1 VKRSSAKPPAAAPT
15 PPAPAPVYR
24 MKDLCELVGLPRQ
37 AIHFYIKEGL
47 VPEGTKTGR
56 NTATYGPEHVER
68 LRLVKKLQEE
78 RFLPLKAIKEIVAP
92 APAGDGDGAHDTDF
106 TPSQRELLGEL
117 KRRFATRLGPLSTAT
132 DAHRV
137 FVDPA
142 PILRRLGVTRAELDE
157 IALAGML
164 TVDANGRV
172 ARDDL
177 FVIESWAALKEAGFS
192 AERGFSPLDFRMY
205 ARVVETLVRDEAGL
219 LAERLAG
226 RPADEIVEML
236 ERALPIANQFLTRY
250 HAKLARA
257 FLARQ

>member
-1 VKRSSAKPPAAAPT
+1 MKRSSQKTPEPT
-15 PPAPAPVYR
+15 PVYR
-24 MKDLCELVGLPRQ
+24 MKDLCELVGMPRQ

-92 APAGDGDGAHDTDF
+92 SNDGDGEGGARDTSF
-106 TPSQRELLGEL
+106 TPSQRELLAEL
-117 KRRFATRLGPLSTAT
+117 KRRFATRLGPLSTASV
-132 DAHRV
+132 AHRV
-137 FVDPA
+137 FVDAA
-142 PILRRLGVTRAELDE
+142 PLLRRLGVTRAELDE
-157 IALAGML
+157 IALTGML
-164 TVDANGRV
+164 TVDERGRV
-172 ARDDL
+172 ARDDVFIL
-177 FVIESWAALKEAGFS
+177 ETWAALKQAGFS
-192 AERGFSPLDFRMY
+192 PARGFSPLDFRIY
-205 ARVVETLVRDEAGL
+205 ARVVEALVRDEAGL

-250 HAKLARA
+250 HEKLARA